1 MSKFPHMEWKKLL
14 RGSLHGSLESHPG
27 KKLVDHLC
35 GTAALAQ
42 ALVRFHGFD
51 DVESDVAHA
60 AYTHDLG
67 KSTLDFQRYLHGRGK
82 SVQHALPSSFFTV
95 FTSSEKGKSLSF
107 ERFFS
112 AEAVRRHHSR
122 LEDWEAISAFWTGYR
137 NSLQKEWDTARRL
150 LPDFPIHPL
159 CGNASD
165 GCIHGLF
172 QRCRADFSQ

>member
-1 MSKFPHMEWKKLL
+1 MEWKKLL

-67 KSTLDFQRYLHGRGK
+67 KSTLDFQRYLHGRGN
-82 SVQHALPSSFFTV
+82 SVSHALPSSFFTV

-112 AEAVRRHHSR
+112 TEVVRRHHSR
-122 LEDWEAISAFWTGYR
+122 LEDWEAISTFCSRPSHTAAKLVPESNHTSR
-137 NSLQKEWDTARRL
+137 MSSSLVQCFPPQDGQERPAGTTSSTA
-150 LPDFPIHPL
+150 
-159 CGNASD
+159 ASN
-165 GCIHGLF
+165 
-172 QRCRADFSQ
+172 Q